1 MVAIRSILKSLL
13 VGGLYCLMSFTV
25 YILCCA
31 TVDMFKDMMI
41 HSGIYA
47 VLFFFAGLLIV
58 VVTLATLFFMGAV
71 PLAINEE
78 LKELK
83 KEKEGT
89 K

>member
-1 MVAIRSILKSLL
+1 MVVIRSILKSLL
-13 VGGLYCLMSFTV
+13 VGGLYCSMSFTV

-31 TVDMFKDMMI
+31 TVDIFKDMMI
-41 HSGIYA
+41 RSGIYA
-47 VLFFFAGLLIV
+47 VLVFFAGLFMA
-58 VVTLATLFFMGAV
+58 VVTLATLFFMGAI